1 MCYCTSAASLAPAAA
16 VVWVLA
22 RIYEL
27 LSAVPK
33 VAAGGFDATT
43 YHEIF
48 ADAAGALAVPPV
60 PYDVVA
66 VGSTVGVSLRA
77 LVPF

>member
-1 MCYCTSAASLAPAAA
+1 MCFGTSAASLAPAAA

-27 LSAVPK
+27 LSAVPM
-33 VAAGGFDATT
+33 VTAGGFDTTT
-43 YHEIF
+43 YQEMF

-60 PYDVVA
+60 PDDVVS

-77 LVPF
+77 LMPF